1 MPGRRRCPSP
11 TSLPQ
16 SENAVTEN
24 TTSTANTVSGEKLR
38 SYIERIEHVRED
50 RKALADDE
58 KMIFAEAK
66 SDGFDPKYMRAILKL
81 RAVPP
86 SERHE
91 HEAMLEMYSAALG
104 MATET
109 PLFRHIQGMSRD
121 SMAREAIISALKL
134 LAPEDGEITIRVGQG
149 ARVRIWRD
157 KDGVHADE
165 VVERPAPEDGPRPSR
180 PSRADAAKRSEVP
193 DCTLDEARQLGRQAR
208 RDDEPVI
215 ANPFPWDDKR
225 RRLWDEGWRAE
236 DGGDGMGPA

>member
-1 MPGRRRCPSP
+1 M
-11 TSLPQ
+11 
-16 SENAVTEN
+16 SES

-38 SYIERIEHVRED
+38 AYVERIEHVRED
-50 RKALADDE
+50 KKALADDE
-58 KMIFAEAK
+58 KLIFAEAK

-86 SERHE
+86 SERQE
-91 HEAMLEMYSAALG
+91 NEAMIEMYSAAMG

-121 SMAREAIISALKL
+121 SMAREAVISALKL

-165 VVERPAPEDGPRPSR
+165 VTERPAPAAAAPADR
-180 PSRADAAKRSEVP
+180 PSRANAARRSDVP
-193 DCTLDEARQLGRQAR
+193 DVTADEARQLGRQAR

-236 DGGDGMGPA
+236 DGGDGMGP

>member
-1 MPGRRRCPSP
+1 M
-11 TSLPQ
+11 
-16 SENAVTEN
+16 TEDS
-24 TTSTANTVSGEKLR
+24 TRTANTVSGEKLR
-38 SYIERIEHVRED
+38 SYIERIERVRED
-50 RKALADDE
+50 KKALADDE
-58 KMIFAEAK
+58 KLIFAEAK

-81 RAVPP
+81 RGASP
-86 SERHE
+86 SERQE
-91 HEAMLEMYSAALG
+91 SEAMLEMYSAALG
-104 MATET
+104 MSSET
-109 PLFRHIQGMSRD
+109 PLFRHLQGMSRD
-121 SMAREAIISALKL
+121 TMAREAVINALKL

-165 VVERPAPEDGPRPSR
+165 VADRPEPANDPGPARPSR
-180 PSRADAAKRSEVP
+180 SDAVRRADAP
-193 DCTLDEARQLGRQAR
+193 DVTPDGAHALGRQAR